1 MQKIILFGMLILLLN
16 GCASTDN
23 YLITQVSYRN
33 KELVRVYEYPYKDV
47 YKAITS
53 VLERRL
59 KFHVHKKY
67 TTEDTIYSSYTL
79 SPVTFLYKGA
89 YVYLFRLWRVDDTHT
104 QVSLKAKGDIT
115 TVSDKDMMDKYVPE
129 ELEYLKNNKRNP

>member
-1 MQKIILFGMLILLLN
+1 MKKIILFGILILLLS
-16 GCASTDN
+16 GCASTDR
-23 YLITQVSYRN
+23 YLITQVSYRH

-47 YKAITS
+47 YDAIIS

-59 KFHVHKKY
+59 KFGVHRKY

-104 QVSLKAKGDIT
+104 QVSLKAQGPTIV
-115 TVSDKDMMDKYVPE
+115 VSDNDMLDKYLPK
-129 ELEYLKNNKRNP
+129 ELEYLKKSR